1 MKKLQKTNLQIDGM
15 EVLLSPCAQSRCLR
29 LKIDIKGGRAILTC
43 PFGAKEKQ
51 IAAFLEKYAGWLH
64 EKLDALPQKRFFE
77 PETEVFLFGK
87 KYLLTYRPGE
97 KRGVYEEEG
106 LLCVCGHRE
115 HFHRRT
121 KDFIKK
127 ECLRQ
132 AQETSEEFY
141 KKLPSLPSCRFRV
154 KEMTSRW
161 GSCSGKGDIS
171 LSWRLALA
179 PKEVFDYVVAH
190 EMAHL
195 KEMNHSA
202 AFWEVVFSLFP
213 AYKAA
218 RRWLSFQA
226 KNLYSYE

>member
-1 MKKLQKTNLQIDGM
+1 MMKIQKKNVQIDGM
-15 EVLLSPCAQSRCLR
+15 NVLIFPCVQSRCLR
-29 LKIDIKGGRAILTC
+29 LKIDIKEGGAVLTC
-43 PFGAKEKQ
+43 PVNVKEKQ
-51 IAAFLEKYAGWLH
+51 IADFLEKNKQWLKL
-64 EKLDALPQKRFFE
+64 KLDALPEKHCFE
-77 PETEVFLFGK
+77 PEMEIVLFGK
-87 KYLLTYRPGE
+87 KYLLSARPEE
-97 KRGVYEEEG
+97 KRGVYEQDG

-115 HFHRRT
+115 HFHRRV

-132 AQETSEEFY
+132 MQKTSEDFY
-141 KKLPSLPSCRFRV
+141 QKRPDMPACHFRV

-161 GSCSGKGDIS
+161 GSCSADGNIS

-179 PKEVFDYVVAH
+179 PKEIFDYVLAH

-202 AFWEVVFSLFP
+202 AFWQVVFDLYP

-218 RRWLSFQA
+218 RRWLSCQA
-226 KNLYSYE
+226 SLLYIYE